1 MRILIP
7 ALLLLLCAACA
18 QSPEAAYREAS
29 GAWAARDAGRFL
41 RCLSRASIT
50 RMDSMMRLLESN
62 PAYRA
67 ENIRS
72 REDFIKLQFR
82 HPWGGDP
89 SSRLFGRSIRM
100 VNTNVSDASIELDDG
115 MRLYFVREDGA
126 WKLDISLQS
135 FP

>member
-7 ALLLLLCAACA
+7 SLILLLCTACA

-29 GAWAARDAGRFL
+29 SAWAARDAGRFL
-41 RCLSRASIT
+41 RCLSQGSLS
-50 RMDSMMRLLESN
+50 RMDSMMSLMESH

-72 REDFIKLQFR
+72 REDFMKLQFR

-89 SSRLFGRSIRM
+89 SSRLFGRNIRI
-100 VNTNVSDASIELDDG
+100 VNTNPADASVELDDG
-115 MRLYFVREDGA
+115 MRLYFVKEDGG